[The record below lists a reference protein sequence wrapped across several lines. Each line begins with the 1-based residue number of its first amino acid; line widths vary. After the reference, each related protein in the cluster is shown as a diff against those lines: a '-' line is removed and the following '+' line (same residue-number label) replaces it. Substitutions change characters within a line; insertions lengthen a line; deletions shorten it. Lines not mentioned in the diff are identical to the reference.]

1 MSSVRIVYT
10 ERHCVCVKRE
20 KTTLNLKANRGYT
33 QMQTGLF
40 RGGVAWI
47 YSMLQ
52 DGAVERKDAVEK
64 IREFMLK
71 EDLWRAPT
79 SLRAA

>member
-1 MSSVRIVYT
+1 
-10 ERHCVCVKRE
+10 
-20 KTTLNLKANRGYT
+20 
-33 QMQTGLF
+33 
-40 RGGVAWI
+40 
-47 YSMLQ
+47 MLQ